1 MNRISKQLIKI
12 AREINVVSPTKI
24 VKIQKSK
31 NTSRTDQSRSDIIYG
46 YKFNLETLFK
56 TDFTDVENYNVDSN
70 TLRQELED
78 LCHDLSNTQAKIND
92 ITDYIF
98 EKHHNKHFLTLQQ
111 QLTNTIKD
119 KSKDTNIDGAMNAS
133 IFKYDDSYCIVGITV
148 GITDDIIEDVKKD
161 IERML

>member
-1 MNRISKQLIKI
+1 MNRVSKQLIKI
-12 AREINVVSPTKI
+12 AKEITLISPTKI

-46 YKFNLETLFK
+46 YKFNFKTLFE
-56 TDFTDVENYNVDSN
+56 TDFTDVQNYNFNSN
-70 TLRQELED
+70 SLTQELED
-78 LCHDLSNTQAKIND
+78 LRYDLVTIQNKVND

-98 EKHHNKHFLTLQQ
+98 EKHHNKQFLTLQQ
-111 QLTNTIKD
+111 QLTNKVND
-119 KSKDTNIDGAMNAS
+119 KSKDTNIDGAMDACV
-133 IFKYDDSYCIVGITV
+133 FKYDDSYCIVGITV